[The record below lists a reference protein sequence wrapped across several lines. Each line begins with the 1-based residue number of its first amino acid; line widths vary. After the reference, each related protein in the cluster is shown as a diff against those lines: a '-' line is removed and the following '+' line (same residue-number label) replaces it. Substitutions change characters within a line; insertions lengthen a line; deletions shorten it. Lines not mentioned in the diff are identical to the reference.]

1 MTKPTVG
8 VLGGGSW
15 GTAIANLVASNG
27 HDVLHWM
34 RDAHCVEE
42 LNARHTNTK
51 YLPGLA
57 LAPNIE
63 GTTAIARIGR
73 ECRLILVVVPS
84 QSLRSV
90 AGELGND
97 LDGGHMLVHA
107 VKGFETGTF
116 KRMSVI
122 LKEETCCKKIGVL
135 SGPNLAREVA
145 EGQPS
150 ATVVASKYPE
160 VIDAAREVL
169 MGQTFRVYGNTD
181 VIGTETGGALKNILA
196 IASGLA
202 SGLGFGDNTSALL
215 LTRGLVEISRLG
227 IHLGASASTFSG
239 LSGIGDLMA
248 TCFSPLS
255 RNYQVGQRLAKG
267 ESMDQIVG
275 AMNQVAEGIK
285 TTRAV
290 HEYAQANG
298 LYMPI
303 TEGVYRILYDGLSP
317 RVALAALM
325 ESTRYAYELDP
336 EVGVAE

>member
-1 MTKPTVG
+1 MTPSVG
-8 VLGGGSW
+8 ILGGGSW
-15 GTAIANLVASNG
+15 GTALANLVGCNG

-34 RDAHCVEE
+34 RDAETVAQC
-42 LNARHTNTK
+42 NTYHTNSK
-51 YLPGLA
+51 YLAGLSLSPRVEA
-57 LAPNIE
+57 
-63 GTTAIARIGR
+63 TTTLSRIGR
-73 ECRLILVVVPS
+73 ECRLIIVVVPS
-84 QSLRSV
+84 QSLRGV
-90 AGELGND
+90 VGELGND
-97 LDGGHMLVHA
+97 LDGGHLMVHA

-116 KRMSVI
+116 KRMSTI
-122 LKEETCCKKIGVL
+122 IREETPCKKIGVL

-150 ATVVASKYPE
+150 ATVVASKYRE
-160 VIDAAREVL
+160 VIEASRKVL
-169 MGQTFRVYGNTD
+169 VGPTFRVYGNSD

-202 SGLGFGDNTSALL
+202 MGLGFGDNTKSLL

-227 IHLGASASTFSG
+227 MHLGAQERTFSG

-255 RNYQVGQRLAKG
+255 RNFQVGQRLARG
-267 ESMDQIVG
+267 ETMEQIVG

-290 HEYAQANG
+290 HEYGQANQ

-303 TEGVYRILYDGLSP
+303 TEGVFKILYEGIPPRDVLSE
-317 RVALAALM
+317 LM
-325 ESTRYAYELDP
+325 ESSRYQYEVDP
-336 EVGVAE
+336 EIGVD